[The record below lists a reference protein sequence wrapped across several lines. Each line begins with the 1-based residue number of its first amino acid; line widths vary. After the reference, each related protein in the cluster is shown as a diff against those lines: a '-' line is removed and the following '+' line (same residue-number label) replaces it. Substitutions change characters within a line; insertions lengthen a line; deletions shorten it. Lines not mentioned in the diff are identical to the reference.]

1 MDSIK
6 QWAMTICFA
15 ALAAG
20 LANIIAPKGNLEKVY
35 KFAVSLFFLC
45 CVLVPLF
52 SLKGISLNM
61 NLQSVTQQNSNLQ
74 KTVDEQKLSETQ
86 SSVSAL
92 ITEVCKKKGVTPLSV
107 TTKAVIDK
115 SGNIAISSAV
125 VKLKK
130 ENMVKQTEI
139 VSAVKDELGIDIT
152 IEDGEK

>member
-61 NLQSVTQQNSNLQ
+61 NLQSVTQQNNNLQ

-92 ITEVCKKKGVTPLSV
+92 ITEACKKKGVTPLSV
-107 TTKAVIDK
+107 TTKAAIDK

-130 ENMVKQTEI
+130 ENMVKKTEI

>member
-52 SLKGISLNM
+52 NLKGISLNM

-74 KTVDEQKLSETQ
+74 KTVDEQKLSEIQ

-92 ITEVCKKKGVTPLSV
+92 ITEACQKKGVTPLSV

-115 SGNIAISSAV
+115 SGNIAISSVV

-130 ENMVKQTEI
+130 ENMVKKTEI